1 MEAPR
6 RTQLRRGRPEEELSW
21 LVGGAV
27 VGFFLG
33 GGGIDGGG
41 GVGGRSR
48 GESPGV
54 LERGGVGGGGG
65 GILEWEDFLSA
76 LLSLSWKRARNCGT
90 PMRECGPRKRKKIEE
105 IQCEIFF
112 GERSN

>member
-1 MEAPR
+1 M
-6 RTQLRRGRPEEELSW
+6 
-21 LVGGAV
+21 V
-27 VGFFLG
+27 FF

-41 GVGGRSR
+41 GVGGRST

-54 LERGGVGGGGG
+54 LERGGVGVGGGGG
-65 GILEWEDFLSA
+65 GILEEWKDFLS
-76 LLSLSWKRARNCGT
+76 SFSPSWKRARNCGT

-105 IQCEIFF
+105 IHREIFL